1 MKRTVTVIA
10 ELGSNPSAYAV
21 AGCATVGNWDFES
34 FCRAASE
41 AGATHVKIQLWKTE
55 SFPPSEQTAKL
66 PLEFPR
72 ALLPEFVAQAHRRG
86 LKAGASVF
94 DVEAVNMA
102 AAQCDFL
109 KLAAREQNNTALI
122 DTCVYGG
129 RGLPV
134 YRSISEPESYARYVS
149 IGEDGDGGREF
160 VTLYAVPRY
169 PASMVRSL
177 IALLAWR
184 LFVYSLE
191 EDGPVEW
198 GWSSHSNSG
207 LDCVLAARL
216 GASVIE
222 KHLSLSKSDSEGAHS
237 LLPDEFG
244 RMVSQIR
251 RISNATR

>member
-21 AGCATVGNWDFES
+21 AGRATVGNWDFES

-109 KLAAREQNNTALI
+109 KLAAREQNNVELTVAVMQA
-122 DTCVYGG
+122 TK
-129 RGLPV
+129 RHNKQPF
-134 YRSISEPESYARYVS
+134 YRSISTRRIVNNAGFHIGQWEP
-149 IGEDGDGGREF
+149 
-160 VTLYAVPRY
+160 LYAIQEY
-169 PASMVRSL
+169 PTPIAVAL
-177 IALLAWR
+177 IKLIFAHR
-184 LFVYSLE
+184 MFMRE
-191 EDGPVEW
+191 GFPDNW
-198 GWSSHSNSG
+198 GWSSHTKSG
-207 LDCVLAARL
+207 YDCVLAARL

-222 KHLSLSKSDSEGAHS
+222 KHMSLSKSDSEGAHS